1 MGIYSRLVPE
11 PCLRQLKCPVT
22 SFSVQGN
29 EQTLLWSRC
38 GPERRDPHWYCLRSC
53 TAGLP
58 GRERNSSSMKW
69 VPESPEFLRNCCK
82 NELQGTTQSRHI
94 CWGQEPYRRGAL
106 SAGAHPR
113 PLSTPTEHRA
123 SNACQSQGAWR
134 QLMRV
139 SVQIRPLSFNASF
152 FPHFTQKCSKKISK
166 PGKVE
171 IEYREVERKPSISS
185 HFYCRFPT
193 WSILETPD

>member
-1 MGIYSRLVPE
+1 
-11 PCLRQLKCPVT
+11 
-22 SFSVQGN
+22 
-29 EQTLLWSRC
+29 
-38 GPERRDPHWYCLRSC
+38 
-53 TAGLP
+53 
-58 GRERNSSSMKW
+58 MKW
-69 VPESPEFLRNCCK
+69 VPASPEFLRNCCK

-94 CWGQEPYRRGAL
+94 CLGQEPYRRGAL

-152 FPHFTQKCSKKISK
+152 FPHFTQKCSRKISK

-171 IEYREVERKPSISS
+171 IEYREIERKPSISP

-193 WSILETPD
+193 WSTLETPDKITSGRTLVIYELRLFFNFLFKVTVALSITKKQAEESWDLP